1 MQMTFSSFILPII
14 FFCYQSFISYSHI
27 IFLTINTIYLKK
39 IFLAIFSHFG
49 GGYMNW
55 KSFFLGAAVGMASG
69 YLTKEILSQNTK
81 VTPEKVLGLVKKQFR
96 QHGPISGSW
105 IHMTAEPYVKN
116 HL

>member
-1 MQMTFSSFILPII
+1 
-14 FFCYQSFISYSHI
+14 
-27 IFLTINTIYLKK
+27 
-39 IFLAIFSHFG
+39 
-49 GGYMNW
+49 MNW

-116 HL
+116 HLTYDVYKGGISRNNQGINQQFEFIADAKTGTLIEVNPFSNEQSV